1 MIEKFKT
8 LLRVKTLRE
17 ERLFSELQVKRQ
29 QVADANEALARAEEV
44 VRESERTLPEREEA
58 IYREVYGKVIDL
70 LEVDDVKGQVVDL
83 EKAHERLKDKRER
96 ALHVRDRLVDEL
108 QAIKDDYQKAIR
120 ERDKYTII
128 TDGLIQE
135 AIVLAEHQ
143 EEMEIEDLFAKG
155 KPKPA

>member
-1 MIEKFKT
+1 MIDKFKT

-29 QVADANEALARAEEV
+29 QVADANEALARAEEI
-44 VRESERTLPEREEA
+44 VRESEMTLPEREEA

-70 LEVDDVKGQVVDL
+70 LEVDDVKGRVVDL

-96 ALHVRDRLVDEL
+96 AVHVRDRLVDEL
-108 QAIKDDYQKAIR
+108 QVIKDDYQKAIR

-135 AIVLAEHQ
+135 AVALAEHQ

>member
-1 MIEKFKT
+1 MIDKFKT

-44 VRESERTLPEREEA
+44 VRESEMTLPEREEA

-70 LEVDDVKGQVVDL
+70 LEVDDVKGRVVDL

-96 ALHVRDRLVDEL
+96 AVHVRDRLVDEL
-108 QAIKDDYQKAIR
+108 QVIKDDYQKAIR

-135 AIVLAEHQ
+135 AVALAEHQ